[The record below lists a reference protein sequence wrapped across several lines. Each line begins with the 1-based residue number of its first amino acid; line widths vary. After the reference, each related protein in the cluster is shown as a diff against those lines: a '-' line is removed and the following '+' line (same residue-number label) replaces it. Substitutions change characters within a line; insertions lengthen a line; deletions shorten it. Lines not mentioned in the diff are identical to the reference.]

1 MSVLTDKTRK
11 LLEGAEARLAGLRG
25 VIGLDGFVDQ
35 IIRVVDKIQG
45 DGSATYLDDIPSWA
59 RRIQGAAG
67 KSVKFELGVQQTKLG
82 GNGPIM
88 ANALARY
95 SLPLVCMG
103 NLSDGG
109 GTEIHPIF
117 KPMESHCRLISV
129 GETCYTDALEFN
141 DGKIMLSRQEATA
154 AVTWEAME
162 RATGEQ
168 ELFRLFDQAH
178 LVALNNWTALP
189 HMTDI
194 WRRLRE
200 KFCPRF
206 SPMRRML
213 FVDLADPEFRLTEQ
227 IREALEAISR
237 FAPWFDTTL
246 GLNQKEAGEIGE
258 VLGCRISGD
267 DRKFAQTAAETIRSR
282 LNIQGVVV
290 HATAFAAAASK
301 ADSKLVE
308 GPFVEKP
315 LISTGAGDH
324 FNAGYALA
332 EILEGDLEQRL
343 QLGVAT
349 SGYYVRT
356 GKSPTLADIRG
367 FLKTL

>member
-1 MSVLTDKTRK
+1 MSALTNKTRE
-11 LLEGAEARLAGLRG
+11 LLKGAEARLRGLRG
-25 VIGLDGFVDQ
+25 LIGLDGFVDQ
-35 IIRVVDKIQG
+35 IIRVVDKIQA
-45 DGSATYLDDIPSWA
+45 DGSATYLADIPSWA
-59 RRIQGAAG
+59 QRIQGAAG

-88 ANALARY
+88 ANALAQY
-95 SLPLVCMG
+95 GLPLTCLG
-103 NLSDGG
+103 NLSGSR

-141 DGKIMLSRQEATA
+141 DGKVMLSRQEATSE
-154 AVTWEAME
+154 VTWEAME
-162 RATGEQ
+162 HAVGEQ
-168 ELFRLFDQAH
+168 ELFHLFDQAQ
-178 LVALNNWTALP
+178 LVALNNWTGLP
-189 HMTDI
+189 RMTDI
-194 WRRLRE
+194 WRSLQE

-206 SPMRRML
+206 SPARRML
-213 FVDLADPEFRLTEQ
+213 FIDLADPEFRLAEQ
-227 IREALEAISR
+227 IREALEVISR
-237 FAPWFDTTL
+237 FARWFDTTL

-258 VLGCRISGD
+258 VLGCKAEGD
-267 DRKFAQTAAETIRSR
+267 DRKFVQTAAETIRSR

-301 ADSKLVE
+301 TDSKLVE
-308 GPFVEKP
+308 GPFAEKP

-332 EILEGDLEQRL
+332 GILESDLEQRL

-356 GKSPTLADIRG
+356 AQSPTLADIRG
-367 FLKTL
+367 FLR